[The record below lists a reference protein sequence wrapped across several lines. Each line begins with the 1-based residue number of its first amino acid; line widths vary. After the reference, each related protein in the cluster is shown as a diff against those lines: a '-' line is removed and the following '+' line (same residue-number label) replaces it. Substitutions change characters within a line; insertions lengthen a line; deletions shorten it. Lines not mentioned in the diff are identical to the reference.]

1 MIYRQPIEVLTA
13 GQWARA
19 DEWQISQA
27 QAPARRGAAIIDA
40 AAQVFADRGFYG
52 ASTRDVA
59 DVLGIRPASYR
70 AATAGPMSAHS
81 QRTSVSADREPS
93 PHRPVLPRRRAPRR
107 SKSALRRANFGAT
120 LIVAWL
126 AIALLGML
134 NAVAAWYGKEPKTTM
149 DKIASQFARLFLNG
163 IDIPRKRVRSRR
175 PRPWAKPGAKDP
187 ASDRQRGRCHV

>member
-27 QAPARRGAAIIDA
+27 QAPARRGAAIIDM
-40 AAQVFADRGFYG
+40 AAQVFADRGFFG

-81 QRTSVSADREPS
+81 QRTSVSADR
-93 PHRPVLPRRRAPRR
+93 
-107 SKSALRRANFGAT
+107 
-120 LIVAWL
+120 
-126 AIALLGML
+126 
-134 NAVAAWYGKEPKTTM
+134 AVAASTGSPAPTSAS
-149 DKIASQFARLFLNG
+149 KIKVGAQEGEFRRDSDCRLAG
-163 IDIPRKRVRSRR
+163 TCSPRHAQRSRSLV
-175 PRPWAKPGAKDP
+175 WQGAKDNH
-187 ASDRQRGRCHV
+187 G